1 MEELNQ
7 NHYDYISTYSGG
19 ILHFKDPQPEE
30 ILLEDI
36 AHNLSMI
43 CRYNGSVKSHYS
55 VAQHSIAVA
64 AAVMKTTGDAEQA
77 LAGLSHD
84 MCETYLCD
92 IPRPIKPHLRGYKGM
107 ENKLT
112 KVINKKL
119 NIPKAKDV
127 VWDIDNRIV
136 ANEARLR
143 FKVVPEWVEDFEPV
157 DIDDSFFDVISPE
170 EAERTF
176 LETYNHL
183 TKLIGGK

>member
-1 MEELNQ
+1 MSNI

-19 ILHFKDPQPEE
+19 VLHFKDPQPEE

-43 CRYNGSVKSHYS
+43 CRYNGSVTAHYS

-64 AAVMKTTGDAEQA
+64 AAVMKVTGDPKQA

-84 MCETYLCD
+84 MCEAYLCD

-107 ENKLT
+107 ENRLT
-112 KVINKKL
+112 KAINKKF
-119 NIPKAKDV
+119 NIPRAKDI

-143 FKVVPEWVEDFEPV
+143 FKVVPEWVVDFDPV
-157 DIDDSFFDVISPE
+157 DIDDSFFEEVSPS
-170 EAERTF
+170 EAEKSF
-176 LETYNHL
+176 LGVYEQLNN
-183 TKLIGGK
+183 LIGGK